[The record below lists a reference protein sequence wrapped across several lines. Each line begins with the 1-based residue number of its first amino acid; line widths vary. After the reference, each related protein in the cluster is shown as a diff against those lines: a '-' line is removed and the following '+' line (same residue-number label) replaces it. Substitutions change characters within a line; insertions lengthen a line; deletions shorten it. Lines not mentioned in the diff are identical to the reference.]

1 MTRTARHGIC
11 ALFALSFS
19 ACSLGGEPAREVGAA
34 PGWVKSWLPRGGA
47 PRVYRPA
54 LAQPDRA
61 RPLPQADSLERTLS
75 PAGLY
80 LFALEA
86 ADPAPLF
93 LVRSR
98 GTRGA
103 PVFDVLAEA
112 RTAVLD
118 AEDERLWRA
127 FTSAVELPEV
137 QKPVFWQMDYWVRQ
151 YEPSENGWFVLV
163 LGGRRWLPIALAFG
177 PGARDLDPARFRYLG
192 DSLVE
197 SMDMRFPAAQRA
209 RLRELLHQIDCVL
222 DCSSALEATR
232 PPGRGTEAGVPPA
245 PGLARVLGAV
255 EQALQRGYVNVECC
269 EDEGSGE
276 AALLIPYTLNREL
289 IGTIQSRARRGENS
303 PDGG

>member
-1 MTRTARHGIC
+1 MTLSRVRHAAFRPLILLTL
-11 ALFALSFS
+11 A
-19 ACSLGGEPAREVGAA
+19 ACSPLTTSPSGQGTAPQWLRSAAWPLAYTPGLAGEDATQRLEDHQALLDLLAA
-34 PGWVKSWLPRGGA
+34 PGLHLFSLGTTVMLVESRRSPRGPLLDLRA
-47 PRVYRPA
+47 ERVTV
-54 LAQPDRA
+54 
-61 RPLPQADSLERTLS
+61 PL
-75 PAGLY
+75 
-80 LFALEA
+80 
-86 ADPAPLF
+86 DPADQELW
-93 LVRSR
+93 
-98 GTRGA
+98 
-103 PVFDVLAEA
+103 AEF
-112 RTAVLD
+112 THAVN
-118 AEDERLWRA
+118 E
-127 FTSAVELPEV
+127 PEV
-137 QKPVFWQMDYWVRQ
+137 QKSVFWQMDYWIRQ
-151 YEPSENGWFVLV
+151 YGSSENGWFVLV
-163 LGGRRWLPIALAFG
+163 LGGRRGLPIALAFG

>member
-163 LGGRRWLPIALAFG
+163 LGGDRWLPFAMAFG
-177 PGARDLDPARFRYLG
+177 PGTRDLDTIRFRYVL
-192 DSLVE
+192 DDLLE
-197 SMDMRFPAAQRA
+197 CMDMHFGEAERDRIGA
-209 RLRELLHQIDCVL
+209 LLHRMTGYIDCRA
-222 DCSSALEATR
+222 ALEDRAAK
-232 PPGRGTEAGVPPA
+232 PPS
-245 PGLARVLGAV
+245 GLASLMEAV
-255 EQALQRGYVNVECC
+255 QRQLASQYV
-269 EDEGSGE
+269 DFKHWRDPATGE
-276 AALLIPYTLNREL
+276 EALLICYTLPAELRE
-289 IGTIQSRARRGENS
+289 TIAMRERERSDSGR
-303 PDGG
+303 